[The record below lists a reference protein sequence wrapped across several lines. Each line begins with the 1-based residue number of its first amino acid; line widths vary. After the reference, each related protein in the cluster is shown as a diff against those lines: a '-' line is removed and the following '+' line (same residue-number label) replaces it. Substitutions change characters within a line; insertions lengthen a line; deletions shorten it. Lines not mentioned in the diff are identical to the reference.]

1 MVETWKGREQAAT
14 AAAAS
19 AGASKDHPWSR
30 KLTGSGAN
38 FNLFFDLLFVFFD
51 MRRCPRSLLFR
62 RIEVEMGIRYTS
74 RMPVSARRW
83 PELTVRQWAKL
94 GAYESP
100 FSGKGM
106 EFLPLG
112 VAPPD
117 ATLLLHE
124 AGYWPHHPHWNYP
137 NVFSPFWRLYWDPRP
152 GHRVVFKHT
161 EVALGP
167 DRIVL
172 IPDHELFDTVG
183 TEPRPK
189 FWIHF
194 SYAHRLAPD
203 QTIPVELRPTPAE
216 LRLTQDLVKLL
227 HPSRHTQD
235 ERRVYHCG
243 LALLHLVLSRPEIRW
258 QSEPPGKLAE
268 AVGYIEQNYAAPIYT
283 AELARLVNM
292 SETLFR
298 RKFRQFRSVSSAQFI
313 AQTRV
318 RHAAHLLAETPLSSS
333 EIAERC
339 GLTNAT
345 YFGRVFKKIT
355 GRPPIQF
362 RHQVL
367 LG

>member
-1 MVETWKGREQAAT
+1 MSV
-14 AAAAS
+14 
-19 AGASKDHPWSR
+19 P
-30 KLTGSGAN
+30 
-38 FNLFFDLLFVFFD
+38 
-51 MRRCPRSLLFR
+51 
-62 RIEVEMGIRYTS
+62 I
-74 RMPVSARRW
+74 RRW
-83 PELTVRQWAKL
+83 WKVTARHWAKL
-94 GAYESP
+94 GAYGSP
-100 FSGKGM
+100 FSAQGM

-112 VAPPD
+112 VEPAD
-117 ATLLLHE
+117 ARLVLHE
-124 AGYWPHHPHWNYP
+124 VGYLPHRPHWNYP
-137 NVFSPFWRLYWDPRP
+137 NVFSPFWRLYYDLRP

-172 IPDHELFDTVG
+172 IPDHQLFDAVG
-183 TEPRPK
+183 TQARPK
-189 FWIHF
+189 FWLHF
-194 SYAHRLAPD
+194 GYAHHLMPD
-203 QTIPVELRPTPAE
+203 HAVPIELRPTPTE
-216 LRLTQDLVKLL
+216 LRLMQDVIKLL
-227 HPSRHTQD
+227 RPPRHTQS

-268 AVGYIEQNYAAPIYT
+268 AVGYIEQHYAAPIYT

-298 RKFRQFRSVSSAQFI
+298 RKFRHFHSVSCAQFI

-318 RHAAHLLAETPLSSS
+318 RHAAHLLAETPLSSG

-339 GLTNAT
+339 GLTNAA
-345 YFGRVFKKIT
+345 YFSRVFKKIT

-362 RHQVL
+362 RHQVR